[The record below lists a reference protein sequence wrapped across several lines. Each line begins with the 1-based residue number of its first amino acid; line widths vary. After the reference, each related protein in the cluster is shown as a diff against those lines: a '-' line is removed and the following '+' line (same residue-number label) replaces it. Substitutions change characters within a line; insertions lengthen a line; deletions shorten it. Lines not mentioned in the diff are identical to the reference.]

1 MTIFFERPIR
11 NINSDDYEPETGTDT
26 ETWREADTET
36 ETEANKASKHQPIP
50 TSLVALIAYVCWNRN
65 LLSLVFTS
73 S

>member
-11 NINSDDYEPETGTDT
+11 HINSDDYEPETGTDT
-26 ETWREADTET
+26 ETGREADT